1 MRKVAVRNK
10 LLLEDL
16 KKTEVLITENRI
28 DDFELSGKSF
38 TRENRDHWTGPTH
51 LKYIIKQGHDHEG
64 YPDYHKSYSVQHNTL
79 KLANDRDEE
88 RLASTMKMLGDVRMS
103 LSENFLFRQNALFTI
118 YPPGGFI
125 SWHNNANAS
134 AFNLIFTWS
143 ETGEGDFTYLD
154 RNRNKLVT
162 IKDEPGWQAK
172 GGFFASYRENP
183 RHLVYHSAKTDCW
196 RITIAFVLDRS
207 EFSRQM
213 QKEIIQD
220 IETEIV

>member
-1 MRKVAVRNK
+1 
-10 LLLEDL
+10 
-16 KKTEVLITENRI
+16 
-28 DDFELSGKSF
+28 
-38 TRENRDHWTGPTH
+38 
-51 LKYIIKQGHDHEG
+51 
-64 YPDYHKSYSVQHNTL
+64 
-79 KLANDRDEE
+79 
-88 RLASTMKMLGDVRMS
+88 MLGDVRMS

-196 RITIAFVLDRS
+196 RITIAFILDRS

-213 QKEIIQD
+213 QEEIIQAYND
-220 IETEIV
+220 YQLHHIVADPATDGIVNLSLTNLQTDLLNTKKRYVYDVEVSYVSESDGLGNLTYIIERILEGTLKVNPSVTKA